1 MRSLWCGPNRSRLSR
16 RSRCEYSPTLNGATG
31 VSDPTIACR
40 KNLDPVEQIDGMIR
54 TIRGVRVMLDRDLA
68 KIYGVPTF
76 RFNEA
81 IKRNRH
87 RFPKDFMFQL
97 SRAEFDSLTSQIAIS
112 KPPNSSQN
120 AMSKSGRGGR
130 RTLPYAFTEH
140 GALQAANV
148 LRSSR
153 AVQMS
158 VFVIRAFVKMRETLL
173 GTRELAKK
181 LAVLEKKLTSRLDVQ
196 EAAIVQV
203 LQEIMQI
210 LNPPPSPPEPPRRR
224 IGFHQP

>member
-1 MRSLWCGPNRSRLSR
+1 MPQKSK
-16 RSRCEYSPTLNGATG
+16 SP
-31 VSDPTIACR
+31 VPI
-40 KNLDPVEQIDGMIR
+40 EQIDGMIR

-87 RFPKDFMFQL
+87 RFPNDFMFQL

-112 KPPNSSQN
+112 K
-120 AMSKSGRGGR
+120 SGRGGR
-130 RTLPYAFTEH
+130 RSLPYAFTEH

-148 LRSSR
+148 LRSPR

-181 LAVLEKKLTSRLDVQ
+181 LAGLEKKLTSRLDVH

-210 LNPPPSPPEPPRRR
+210 LNPPLPPPEPPRRR
-224 IGFHQP
+224 IGFHES

>member
-1 MRSLWCGPNRSRLSR
+1 MAKKTKAP
-16 RSRCEYSPTLNGATG
+16 
-31 VSDPTIACR
+31 IA
-40 KNLDPVEQIDGMIR
+40 LEQIDGMIR

-87 RFPKDFMFQL
+87 RFPPDFMFQL
-97 SRAEFDSLTSQIAIS
+97 TTEEAAALRSQIAIL
-112 KPPNSSQN
+112 KETAGEGLTPNSSRF
-120 AMSKSGRGGR
+120 AILKKGRGQHR
-130 RTLPYAFTEH
+130 KYRPYAFTEH

-158 VFVIRAFVKMRETLL
+158 VFVIRVFVKMRMTKTL
-173 GTRELAKK
+173 
-181 LAVLEKKLTSRLDVQ
+181 
-196 EAAIVQV
+196 I
-203 LQEIMQI
+203 
-210 LNPPPSPPEPPRRR
+210 
-224 IGFHQP
+224 

>member
-1 MRSLWCGPNRSRLSR
+1 MAKKTKAL
-16 RSRCEYSPTLNGATG
+16 
-31 VSDPTIACR
+31 VTI
-40 KNLDPVEQIDGMIR
+40 EQIDGMIH

-87 RFPKDFMFQL
+87 RFPGDFAFQL
-97 SRAEFDSLTSQIAIS
+97 TAKEFASLRSRAATTSAQTAGNLEDTT
-112 KPPNSSQN
+112 NSSQT
-120 AMSKSGRGGR
+120 AMSFKGR
-130 RTLPYAFTEH
+130 RGATYRPWAFTEH

-148 LRSSR
+148 LRSPR

-181 LAVLEKKLTSRLDVQ
+181 LAALEKKLTSRLDAHEV
-196 EAAIVQV
+196 AIVEV
-203 LQEIMQI
+203 LQELMQI
-210 LNPPPSPPEPPRRR
+210 LNPSPPPALTAETAYR
-224 IGFHQP
+224 FQPMTSP